1 MAANRVKIGSG
12 IARAAYPA
20 LGSNGDL
27 TGDGLAD
34 LWAVAADG
42 KAVAF
47 RGTAAGIDA
56 SPVTG
61 G

>member
-1 MAANRVKIGSG
+1 MRIGSG
-12 IARAAYPA
+12 IARAAYPV
-20 LGSNGDL
+20 LGSSGDL

-34 LWAVAADG
+34 LWAVTADG

-47 RGTAAGIDA
+47 RGSAAGLDGT
-56 SPVTG
+56 PVSG